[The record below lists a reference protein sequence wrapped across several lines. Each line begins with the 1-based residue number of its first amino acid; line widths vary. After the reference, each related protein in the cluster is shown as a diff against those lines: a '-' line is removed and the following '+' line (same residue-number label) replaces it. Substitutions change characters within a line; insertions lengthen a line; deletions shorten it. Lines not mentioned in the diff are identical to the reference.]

1 MSLCRWV
8 GRRQGV
14 CEITLSMTPHRDDD
28 TQERLDFGTV
38 GWNVPHVFPA
48 ADLAIARLQLSTLVA
63 HGTDQEGGHHAGDK
77 SVARGPLEAFQ
88 FMVAQCFYGGRVTDA
103 WDRRALG
110 ALLAELV
117 RGRKLRWGCR
127 PRV

>member
-1 MSLCRWV
+1 MND
-8 GRRQGV
+8 
-14 CEITLSMTPHRDDD
+14 TTPADDD
-28 TQERLDFGTV
+28 DDPQERLGFGTV

-48 ADLAIARLQLSTLVA
+48 ADLTIARLQLATLVA
-63 HGTDQEGGHHAGDK
+63 HGTGDAEGAHGSSGEAR

-88 FMVAQCFYGGRVTDA
+88 FMAAQCFYGGRVTDA

-117 RGRKLRWGCR
+117 GGRPYTCIA
-127 PRV
+127 